1 MNYTEF
7 DTELSIDKV
16 KQLVLQSFQI
26 RPDQV
31 ISSHIEIT
39 PFNTLKVTAQLSLE
53 SPKHFVES

>member
-26 RPDQV
+26 KPEQV
-31 ISSHIEIT
+31 ISSNIEIT
-39 PFNTLKVTAQLSLE
+39 PFNTIKVFAQLSLE
-53 SPKHFVES
+53 SPKCFVES

>member
-26 RPDQV
+26 KPEQV
-31 ISSHIEIT
+31 ISSNIEIT
-39 PFNTLKVTAQLSLE
+39 PFNTLKVNAQLSLE
-53 SPKHFVES
+53 SPKYFVES